1 MCGTPAVVT
10 GAAAVY
16 DGVVIERTESAWCGQ
31 KRTGSAWCGQE
42 RTESAWCGQERTESA
57 WCGFVTGGDEGEGSG
72 DCKL

>member
-42 RTESAWCGQERTESA
+42 RTESV